1 MPSFFRR
8 SLTLRVLAPIALLL
22 TLITSLAAAA
32 LAYAS
37 LQSAREALQERAQ
50 MVSVVLSGG
59 AGEALW
65 NIDTEAAGKVLASLA
80 QDPDYVGSVIFD
92 ADGKRFTEHGTLGPV
107 TEALVVQSA
116 PVTRTEGTKTSLI
129 GQVEVRLSTARQL
142 AEARQTVLTTIVIGL
157 AALLLVSAV
166 LWLIVRGV
174 TQPITRMTR
183 VMADLAAG
191 KLDVVVPARDRADE
205 VGHMAAAVQT
215 FKENALDKLRLE
227 QEQVHLRE
235 EAERLRLAALKSVAV
250 DFDADVGQVLS
261 AVSGTADTMAQS
273 VGSVAL
279 SANDNV
285 TISHEAARAADQVTA
300 NVQTVAA
307 AVEELAA
314 SIREIAGQAAS
325 SNRVSGDA
333 NRRIED
339 TVAMMTKLVQDAT
352 RIGDVLTLISNI
364 AGQTNLLALNAT
376 IEAARAGEAGRG
388 FAVVANEVK
397 NLAGQTAKATE
408 EISALINTIQQSTG
422 TAAAEIDDIAKTIL
436 SLNEISTSI
445 AAAVEEQSSA
455 TNDISRAVQEAARGT
470 EKLRENVQGVAQ
482 SAQRNGD
489 AATHLN
495 HGIRSLEENFAG
507 LHQQVNRFVARLV
520 GA

>member
-1 MPSFFRR
+1 MLTFFRS
-8 SLTLRVLAPIALLL
+8 SLTVRVLVPIALLL
-22 TLITSLAAAA
+22 TAIAVLATVALSYFTLSAAR
-32 LAYAS
+32 S
-37 LQSAREALQERAQ
+37 ALQERAL

-65 NIDTEAAGKVLASLA
+65 NIDTDAAAKVLGALT

-92 ADGKRFTEHGTLGPV
+92 ANGKRFTEHGKLGPV
-107 TEALVVQSA
+107 DPTLVVQST
-116 PVTRTEGTKTSLI
+116 PVTRTEGTKTSII
-129 GQVEVRLSTARQL
+129 GQVEVRLSTARLL
-142 AEARQTVLTTIVIGL
+142 AEAQGTVLTTALVCL

-166 LWLIVRGV
+166 LLLIVRGV
-174 TQPITRMTR
+174 TKPITRMTR
-183 VMADLAAG
+183 VMADLASG
-191 KLDVVVPARDRADE
+191 KLDVSVPARSRQDE

-227 QEQVHLRE
+227 QEQVQLRE
-235 EAERLRLAALKSVAV
+235 EAERLRHAALRSVAA
-250 DFDADVGQVLS
+250 DFDADVGQVLH
-261 AVSGTADTMAQS
+261 AVSGTAEVMTES
-273 VGSVAL
+273 VGSVAV

-285 TISHEAARAADQVTA
+285 TISNEAARAAESVTA

-307 AVEELAA
+307 AVEQLAA
-314 SIREIAGQAAS
+314 SIREIAGQADN
-325 SNRVSGDA
+325 SNRVSGNA
-333 NRRIED
+333 NRRIEE
-339 TVAMMTKLVQDAT
+339 TVAMMTKLVQDAN

-408 EISALINTIQQSTG
+408 EITLLVNTIQSSTS
-422 TAAAEIDDIAKTIL
+422 TAATEIDDIAKTIL

-455 TNDISRAVQEAARGT
+455 TNDISRAVQQAAYGT
-470 EKLRENVQGVAQ
+470 EKLREHVHDVAQ

-495 HGIRSLEENFAG
+495 TGIRSLEENFVG
-507 LHQQVNRFVARLV
+507 LHEQVNRFVARLV
-520 GA
+520 GG

>member
-1 MPSFFRR
+1 MLTLFRS
-8 SLTLRVLAPIALLL
+8 SLTIRVLAPIALLL
-22 TLITSLAAAA
+22 TVIAVLASAA
-32 LAYAS
+32 LS
-37 LQSAREALQERAQ
+37 FVTLRSARSALQERAQ

-65 NIDTEAAGKVLASLA
+65 NIDADAAGKVLASLT

-92 ADGKRFTEHGTLGPV
+92 ANGKRFAEHGTLGPV
-107 TEALVVQSA
+107 DPKLVVQSS
-116 PVTRTEGTKTSLI
+116 PVTRTEGKKTSII
-129 GQVEVRLSTARQL
+129 GQVEVRLSTARME
-142 AEARQTVLTTIVIGL
+142 AEAQKTVWTTALIGL
-157 AALLLVSAV
+157 ATLLLVSAV
-166 LWLIVRGV
+166 LWMIVRGV
-174 TQPITRMTR
+174 TKPITRMTR
-183 VMADLAAG
+183 VMGELAAG
-191 KLDVVVPARDRADE
+191 KLEVSVPARDRQDE
-205 VGHMAAAVQT
+205 VGDMAAAVQT

-227 QEQVHLRE
+227 QEQVHLRD
-235 EAERLRLAALKSVAV
+235 EAERLRLAALKSVAA
-250 DFDADVGQVLS
+250 DFDADVGQVLN
-261 AVSGTADTMAQS
+261 AVSGTADVMTES
-273 VGSVAL
+273 VGAVAV

-285 TISHEAARAADQVTA
+285 TISHEASRAADQVTA

-333 NRRIED
+333 NRRIEE

-408 EISALINTIQQSTG
+408 EISALINTIQNSTG

-470 EKLRENVQGVAQ
+470 ERLRENVQGVAQ

-489 AATHLN
+489 AATNLN
-495 HGIRSLEENFAG
+495 SGIRSLEENFAG